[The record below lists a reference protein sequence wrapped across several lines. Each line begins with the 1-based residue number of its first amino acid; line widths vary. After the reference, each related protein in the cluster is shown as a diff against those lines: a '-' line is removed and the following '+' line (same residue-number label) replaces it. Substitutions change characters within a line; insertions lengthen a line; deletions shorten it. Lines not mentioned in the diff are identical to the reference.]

1 MTDYVTMLDIDEEK
15 CYTYAEEL
23 KKVVDKLNEVI
34 QGVNDIEATIGDETP
49 KALQSDLTPIAFLP
63 ATCTDGKYTFTLST
77 NVPSGVFLLTYAD
90 LFIAFPVYNMT
101 LDKTYKVVGPSVYDG
116 DTGAVRKIIYNYK
129 LKKVSIIYK
138 LEIWSGETSEGANYP
153 LIDGYTGYLF
163 RGIKLY

>member
-1 MTDYVTMLDIDEEK
+1 MTDYVTMFDIDEEK

-49 KALQSDLTPIAFLP
+49 KALQSDLTPVATLP
-63 ATCTDGKYTFTLST
+63 TTCSDGKYTFILGT
-77 NVPSGVFLLTYAD
+77 NEPKGTFLFTYAN
-90 LFIAFPVYNMT
+90 LFIILPVYNLT
-101 LDKTYKVVGPSVYDG
+101 LDTTYKVVGPSVYDAE
-116 DTGAVRKIIYNYK
+116 TGAVRKIIYNYK
-129 LKKVSIIYK
+129 LKKVSVQYR

-163 RGIKLY
+163 RAIKLY